1 MSVYGAVC
9 RSLGFAKQTVAN
21 VVGERNNKKRNDGN
35 RVAHQLIPV
44 VCISSSSAVLPNIR
58 DPLFLVFLR
67 FGLLVRFFKYIQQ
80 AWLDSSLSL
89 RQFAKLPAEIVNDI
103 NKRTKKSRKKVLN
116 NAKEEETGNSQAFL

>member
-44 VCISSSSAVLPNIR
+44 VCISSSSAVLPNR